1 MIELRL
7 HKNLHSIEDS
17 KKEERR
23 SLALMLILIVKKWQ
37 GDMGK
42 KLSLKK
48 LVQKNWLILTIQVM
62 NFYKSLKITGKVGNG
77 MILKD

>member
-1 MIELRL
+1 VNELKL

-48 LVQKNWLILTIQVM
+48 LVQKNWLTLAIQVM
-62 NFYKSLKITGKVGNG
+62 NFYKSLKITGRVGNG